1 MKMIVHVARADAV
14 ENDHKSVMILTFSLF
29 SRSLFPTILDPPGTG
44 LLGLEGI
51 LVVLW
56 DQNKPTTS

>member
-1 MKMIVHVARADAV
+1 MKMIVHVARADAI
-14 ENDHKSVMILTFSLF
+14 ENVMILTFSLF

-51 LVVLW
+51 LVVL
-56 DQNKPTTS
+56 

>member
-1 MKMIVHVARADAV
+1 MKMIVHVARADAI
-14 ENDHKSVMILTFSLF
+14 ENGHKSVMILTFSLF

-51 LVVLW
+51 LVVL
-56 DQNKPTTS
+56 